1 MVCTRMGTH
10 PQTNIHP
17 GDSVKLWRRDNV
29 TALPLAAEINSHTWF
44 FFLLFLLL
52 IISFLVTWPK
62 GKVSWREAMQCVN
75 MALMCLLWFRGQVL
89 SLFHWV
95 LAEVTAFSALHSW
108 VVKKLI
114 LKPKKPSVFHLQ
126 YTNEIFIQHVSITSR
141 QTEACVQWYDDVMTA
156 IMKQVCQVGEDSAGT
171 GRTGSFKDTTRYLE
185 WCWLLKL
192 PKEPWVIYNSFLSSS
207 QIPST
212 HALPPCLPM
221 SGTVVAWR

>member
-1 MVCTRMGTH
+1 MTQRKGELKGGYAMCEHGIDVSVLVSCSVAK
-10 PQTNIHP
+10 I
-17 GDSVKLWRRDNV
+17 VKLGPCLFRWVLDEV
-29 TALPLAAEINSHTWF
+29 TAL
-44 FFLLFLLL
+44 
-52 IISFLVTWPK
+52 
-62 GKVSWREAMQCVN
+62 G
-75 MALMCLLWFRGQVL
+75 
-89 SLFHWV
+89 
-95 LAEVTAFSALHSW
+95 ALHSW
-108 VVKKLI
+108 VLKKLI
-114 LKPKKPSVFHLQ
+114 LKPKKLSVFHLQ

-141 QTEACVQWYDDVMTA
+141 QTEACVQWYNDVMTA
-156 IMKQVCQVGEDSAGT
+156 IMEQVCQVGEDSAGT